1 MLIQHLIYTAK
12 THPRKLVGFIVF
24 LLVLVVLLLFVVR

>member
-12 THPRKLVGFIVF
+12 THPRKLVAFIVF
-24 LLVLVVLLLFVVR
+24 LLVLVEVVLYVVR

>member
-12 THPRKLVGFIVF
+12 TRLGKLVGFIVF
-24 LLVLVVLLLFVVR
+24 LLVPVVMVLCVAM